1 MPKGMQPIY
10 TVNVGAGGATSISFN
25 NIPQTYTDLLMVQSI
40 RTTMAGANWDDVF
53 CQINGST
60 PSIHSTTVVY
70 GINAGV
76 TAARGTG
83 GTTLW
88 NGWGSGAASTA
99 DTFGSNQ
106 IYIPNYASTRFKQ
119 VILDSAS
126 EGNSATQVLGIAAVV
141 HNSNAPITS
150 MRFTSANGATFVQH
164 SSITLYGISR

>member
-25 NIPQTYTDLLMVQSI
+25 NIPQTYTDLLMVQSM
-40 RTTMAGANWDDVF
+40 RSTLAGANWDDVF
-53 CQINGST
+53 CQINGATSA
-60 PSIHSTTVVY
+60 IHSTTVVY
-70 GINAGV
+70 GINTGI

-88 NGWGSGAASTA
+88 NGWASGAASTA
-99 DTFGSNQ
+99 NTFSINQ
-106 IYIPNYASTRFKQ
+106 IYIANYSSTGFKQ
-119 VILDSAS
+119 AILDSAS
-126 EGNSATQVLGIAAVV
+126 EGNSTTQVLGIGAVV

-150 MRFTSANGATFVQH
+150 MRFTSANAATFVQY